1 MISGGKRWAH
11 LRLVSALTNLNLL
24 GGGEGG
30 GLLGIAFF
38 YTCSENAGLLLS
50 PQMGCQFRTLSRRLC
65 SGTSP

>member
-30 GLLGIAFF
+30 GSAWN
-38 YTCSENAGLLLS
+38 CLLLH
-50 PQMGCQFRTLSRRLC
+50 MF
-65 SGTSP
+65 